1 MGLIWRF
8 WRPAALAAAVLLAT
22 GVGLTACQ
30 GGRKGSGDGK
40 PSLNPIVAVMV
51 NGEPIY
57 ISDVEAEA
65 ITRRIIAPGE
75 DLVIGSDAFERI
87 LDELIDER
95 LLADEAEQRSLDKS
109 ADVRHSLERARAA
122 ILAGAVTEQIRQ
134 TALDESNVER
144 MYRDQTKLLRGK
156 EREVHARQI
165 VVLTRDAAIAAKRRL
180 ESGDSFEAV
189 AYDVSIDRRTGAE
202 GGDMGFLV
210 PTSAP
215 TPMQPALTDTPV
227 GKVSDPVQTAEG
239 WRLIKIDERR
249 DPAPPSLES
258 MRPQIERYLLW
269 DEVQKLLEKLRKKGK
284 IERLV
289 DPPELA
295 SPTAPVKQKPN
306 AVSTQL
312 EGPVPMGPG
321 GLASAAGA
329 DLIGPDGAQ
338 PPSVAAQPAPAP
350 AAAKKR
356 APRPAD
362 AAATPPPT
370 PTAPP
375 PTAPTP
381 PSSDAPVA
389 TTPPERGM

>member
-8 WRPAALAAAVLLAT
+8 WRPAALAAAVLLMA
-22 GVGLTACQ
+22 GFGLVACQ
-30 GGRKGSGDGK
+30 GGDKEPGKGK
-40 PSLNPIVAVMV
+40 PSVNPIVAVMV

-65 ITRRIIAPGE
+65 ISRRIIEPGE
-75 DLVIGSDAFERI
+75 DLFIGSDAFERI

-95 LLADEAEQRSLDKS
+95 LLADEAEARSLDKS

-180 ESGDSFEAV
+180 ESGESFEAV

-202 GGDMGFLV
+202 GGDMGYLI
-210 PTSAP
+210 PSAAP
-215 TPMQPALTDTPV
+215 SSMQPALTETPER
-227 GKVSDPVQTAEG
+227 KVSDPVQTPEG
-239 WRLIKIDERR
+239 WRLIKIEERR

-269 DEVQKLLEKLRKKGK
+269 DEVQKLLEKLRKNGK

-295 SPTAPVKQKPN
+295 APAAPSPEKPN
-306 AVSTQL
+306 AVSTPL

-329 DLIGPDGAQ
+329 DLINPDGA
-338 PPSVAAQPAPAP
+338 PPPAPVAAPAAQPAAP
-350 AAAKKR
+350 AAPKKR
-356 APRPAD
+356 APRPSD
-362 AAATPPPT
+362 AAAAPAAP
-370 PTAPP
+370 APP
-375 PTAPTP
+375 PSTAPNA
-381 PSSDAPVA
+381 DAPIS
-389 TTPPERGM
+389 TTPSERDL